1 MQYPDAKKYDDCNVV
16 EPRPTTIFHN
26 ARFHTLD
33 ADCPGVSALAVREGH
48 IVATGDPDAL
58 LLQFPESIL
67 QDMGG
72 VQVFPGFNDAHIHV
86 WKVGSL
92 QSRILDL
99 RGVASKERLLE
110 KLERFGRQAPA
121 GQWVLAR
128 GFNEALWP
136 TAVRPTCAELDRVLP
151 DRPCQLMRTCAH
163 VVVANSAALR
173 AAGLTKDTPDPEGGA
188 IGRFADGTPNG
199 VLYEKALRFLAAQ
212 IPPFSRSEYREMI
225 LEAQER
231 LLSEGIC
238 SATDPE
244 VTPEQWEAYQE
255 LDAEGLLKVRMNIFP
270 VRLPDGRKPKTLC
283 GAPGEGLL
291 QVDTIKF
298 FADGGLSGK
307 TAALS
312 RPYPGTDETGLLHLP
327 FDTFLDRA
335 RQCQE
340 AGWRIATHAIG
351 DRAIE
356 QVIEVYERLK
366 QVKNAHLRHRIEHVG
381 LPSPEHLRRMKALG
395 IIVVSQPIFLT
406 ELGRNFRLYL
416 DEGFCR
422 LVYPYRQMLDAGI
435 PLAFSSDAPVVRDFG
450 PLSGIRAAMERKD
463 YLGEPVNPEEAV
475 SAEESLYAYTVGGAV
490 ADGQEAFKGKLR
502 PGYVADMV
510 ALTGNPCDTSPTSL
524 GQGMVKN
531 VWVGGRLLAGRP

>member
-1 MQYPDAKKYDDCNVV
+1 MMS
-16 EPRPTTIFHN
+16 TTLYHN
-26 ARFHTLD
+26 AMFHTLD
-33 ADCPGVSALAVREGH
+33 NENPRVSALAVCEGR
-48 IVATGDPDAL
+48 ILATGSLSAL
-58 LLQFPESIL
+58 LLQFPGSDL

-72 VQVFPGFNDAHIHV
+72 GHVFPGFNDAHIHV

-99 RGVASKERLLE
+99 RGIASKELLLE
-110 KLERFGRQAPA
+110 KLEHFGRQTPA
-121 GQWVLAR
+121 GEWVLAR
-128 GFNEALWP
+128 GFNEALWTEAVLP
-136 TAVRPTCAELDRVLP
+136 TRTELDRVLP

-173 AAGLTKDTPDPEGGA
+173 QAGITRATPDPEGGA
-188 IGRFADGTPNG
+188 IGRYPDGSPNG
-199 VLYEKALRFLAAQ
+199 ILYEKALRLLAEH
-212 IPPFSRSEYREMI
+212 IPPFSRSDYREMI

-244 VTPEQWEAYQE
+244 VLPDQWEAYRE
-255 LDAEGLLKVRMNIFP
+255 LDAEGLLKVRMNVFP
-270 VRLPDGRKPKTLC
+270 VRLPDGERPKTLR
-283 GAPGEGLL
+283 GLAGEGFL
-291 QVDTIKF
+291 QADTIKF

-312 RPYPGTDETGLLHLP
+312 RPYPGTEGMGLLHLP

-335 RQCQE
+335 RTCQE

-356 QVIEVYERLK
+356 QVIAVYERLK
-366 QVKNAHLRHRIEHVG
+366 QARNAHLRHRIEHVG

-395 IIVVSQPIFLT
+395 AMAVSQPIFLT

-416 DEGFCR
+416 DEGFRR
-422 LVYPYRQMLDAGI
+422 LVYPYRQMLDTGI

-450 PLSGIRAAMERKD
+450 PLSGIRAAIERND
-463 YLGEPVNPEEAV
+463 HLGQPVNPEEAV
-475 SAEESLYAYTVGGAV
+475 SAEEALYAYTVAGAV
-490 ADGQEAFKGKLR
+490 ADGQEAFKGMLK

-510 ALTGNPCDTSPTSL
+510 VLTGDPCDTAPASL
-524 GQGMVKN
+524 GRRMVKQ
-531 VWVGGRLLAGRP
+531 VWIAGREMPLLTP